1 MRAIERGPSKTTGD
15 SEVMAIIFFVAA
27 ACPFF
32 MAACLFMAAGS
43 FSPWLWFKRFRD
55 LSQIPDLSPDVRQI
69 NRRNKEMKCVY
80 RLVLCGWGGE
90 NGLGEV
96 QYDIVFPYCNSEH
109 K

>member
-1 MRAIERGPSKTTGD
+1 
-15 SEVMAIIFFVAA
+15 MAVV
-27 ACPFF
+27 
-32 MAACLFMAAGS
+32 
-43 FSPWLWFKRFRD
+43 KRFRD

-109 K
+109 IPFGPLLLSKLTLM